1 MEMVYYKNLFERS
14 EVYPAVKSTHSS
26 QLTVLELDN
35 GAIGIIPEFVM
46 KRIPDGVFDKTIE
59 VQITGISSLYKA
71 LVLRPTFTNDNPLL
85 KNLVAHE
92 GTIDLITP
100 HGLGIDCNGEKLAF
114 ACYQEFYTKMK
125 RKDKVK
131 FFMYA
136 DDDCAPQIWC
146 LKEACINGVWV
157 DFSDLS
163 RAGIKENDPVF
174 APVVFLKRCS
184 DGRYYS
190 SNLDCYFFNIPCE
203 DDFCI
208 YDRGEDKILI
218 SWNKGVE

>member
-1 MEMVYYKNLFERS
+1 MEMVYYQNLFERL
-14 EVYPAVKSTHSS
+14 EVYQAVKSTHSS
-26 QLTVLELDN
+26 QLTVLELGN
-35 GAIGIIPEFVM
+35 GAIGVIPEFVM
-46 KRIPDGVFDKTIE
+46 KRIPDGVFDKPVE

-71 LVLRPTFTNDNPLL
+71 LVLRPMFTNNNLLL
-85 KNLVAHE
+85 KNLVVHE

-100 HGLGIDCNGEKLAF
+100 HGLGINWNGKKLAF
-114 ACYQEFYTKMK
+114 KCYQEFYTKMK

-136 DDDCAPQIWC
+136 DDDCAPQIWS

-163 RAGIKENDPVF
+163 RDGSKEYDPVF
-174 APVVFLKRCS
+174 APVVFLERRG

-190 SNLDCYFFNIPCE
+190 SRLGYFFNLPCCA
-203 DDFCI
+203 DFCI
-208 YDRGEDKILI
+208 YDRGEDKILT
-218 SWNKGVE
+218 SWNKNAE